1 MQAVSEIITH
11 LQAVLMST
19 GWLACAVTT
28 VCEDCACDLQFLV
41 RVMCFPCD
49 DGIHNCA
56 QVKWPDGSCKEC
68 LVPYASLLNHSVR
81 PHIVHYGQLD
91 ATARQLCFPLFRPV
105 SKRHQCFLSY
115 GPLSN
120 LKLMLFYGMAI
131 PDNPYDVVQ
140 IELAVRYI
148 RAV

>member
-1 MQAVSEIITH
+1 MHV
-11 LQAVLMST
+11 V
-19 GWLACAVTT
+19 
-28 VCEDCACDLQFLV
+28 
-41 RVMCFPCD
+41 CFPCEH
-49 DGIHNCA
+49 GIHGGV

-81 PHIVHYGQLD
+81 PHIVQYGQLD
-91 ATARQLCFPLFRPV
+91 AATGQLCFPLFRPV
-105 SKRHQCFLSY
+105 AKGHQCFLSY

-140 IELAVRYI
+140 IELEVRYI
-148 RAV
+148 

>member
-1 MQAVSEIITH
+1 MQAVSAIITH

-19 GWLACAVTT
+19 GWLACAVTAA
-28 VCEDCACDLQFLV
+28 CEDCAYGLQF
-41 RVMCFPCD
+41 VMHVVCFSCD
-49 DGIHNCA
+49 DGIHKCV

-81 PHIVHYGQLD
+81 PHIVQYGQLD
-91 ATARQLCFPLFRPV
+91 ATTRQLCFPLFRPV
-105 SKRHQCFLSY
+105 SRGHQCFLSY

-120 LKLMLFYGMAI
+120 LKLMLFYGIAI

-140 IELAVRYI
+140 IELEVRYI
-148 RAV
+148 